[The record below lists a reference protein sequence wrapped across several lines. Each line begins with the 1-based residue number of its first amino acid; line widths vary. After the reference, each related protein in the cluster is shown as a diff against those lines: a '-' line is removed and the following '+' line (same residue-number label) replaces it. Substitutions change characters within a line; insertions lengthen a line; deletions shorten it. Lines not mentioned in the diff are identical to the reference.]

1 MYYTILWGYSGTFL
15 GFFINKS
22 KSIKFFSIL
31 FLGDAAITIPNRKQ
45 FLFGSSLYHKCVKN
59 GFQKDYL
66 GVPDQP
72 LYISPYSEMFL
83 NANFNTLIMKLA
95 TKQKLF
101 SVDYDCGSM
110 LKKKRIE
117 KCSLLQDLLM
127 KNPKKS
133 TRIALLYSIVHRR
146 VSEFLSILFFL

>member
-22 KSIKFFSIL
+22 KSIKFFL
-31 FLGDAAITIPNRKQ
+31 FFFWGDAAITIPNRKQ

-110 LKKKRIE
+110 LKKKNRKKFNTLGFINE
-117 KCSLLQDLLM
+117 KPQ
-127 KNPKKS
+127 KS
-133 TRIALLYSIVHRR
+133 TRIALLYSRVHRR

>member
-110 LKKKRIE
+110 LKKKNRKKFNTLGFINE
-117 KCSLLQDLLM
+117 KPQ
-127 KNPKKS
+127 KS

-146 VSEFLSILFFL
+146 VSEFLSILFLL

>member
-45 FLFGSSLYHKCVKN
+45 FLFGSLLYHKCVKN
-59 GFQKDYL
+59 GFQKHCL

-72 LYISPYSEMFL
+72 LYTSPYSESF
-83 NANFNTLIMKLA
+83 FNVIFDTLIIELA

-110 LKKKRIE
+110 LKKKNR
-117 KCSLLQDLLM
+117 
-127 KNPKKS
+127 KKFDTFGFVNKKPQKS
-133 TRIALLYSIVHRR
+133 IRIALQYSIVHRR
-146 VSEFLSILFFL
+146 VSAFLSILFFQ

>member
-31 FLGDAAITIPNRKQ
+31 FLGDATITIPNRKQ

-83 NANFNTLIMKLA
+83 NANLNILIMKLA

-110 LKKKRIE
+110 LKKKNR
-117 KCSLLQDLLM
+117 KKFNTLGFTNKKPQ
-127 KNPKKS
+127 KS

-146 VSEFLSILFFL
+146 VSEFLSILFLL